1 MGSFLE
7 RPMGLAPA
15 RIEAFKRAKEP
26 DRLQR
31 RQPRRE
37 ASFSSRGVGRA
48 ALPSR
53 VTPPRVPHNPNTSH
67 PITLVAASRRD
78 AGHPSR

>member
-7 RPMGLAPA
+7 RSMGLAPA

-26 DRLQR
+26 DRLR

-53 VTPPRVPHNPNTSH
+53 ATPPRVPYHPNTSH

-78 AGHPSR
+78 TGHPSR